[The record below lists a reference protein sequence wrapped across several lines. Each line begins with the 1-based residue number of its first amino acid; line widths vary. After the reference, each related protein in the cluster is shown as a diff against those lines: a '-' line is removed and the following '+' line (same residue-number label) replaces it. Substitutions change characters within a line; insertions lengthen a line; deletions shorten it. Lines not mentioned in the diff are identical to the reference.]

1 VMTSQTNH
9 ELGVALVMAVVAEGP
24 LAVLCIWVA
33 RNSER
38 VSAWAQANARDRS
51 G

>member
-1 VMTSQTNH
+1 MM
-9 ELGVALVMAVVAEGP
+9 ALVAEAP
-24 LAVLCIWVA
+24 LAILCVWVA

-38 VSAWAQANARDRS
+38 VSAWAEKLAGSRS

>member
-1 VMTSQTNH
+1 M
-9 ELGVALVMAVVAEGP
+9 ALLAEAP
-24 LAVLCIWVA
+24 LAILCVWVA

-38 VSAWAQANARDRS
+38 VSVWAEKLARSRS

>member
-1 VMTSQTNH
+1 
-9 ELGVALVMAVVAEGP
+9 MAVVAEGP
-24 LAVLCIWVA
+24 LAILCVWVA

-38 VSAWAQANARDRS
+38 VSAWAEKLAGSRS